1 MSTDSPTTLADG
13 VLETAGD
20 KHVVRFQR
28 HLAHPI
34 ERVWA
39 ALTEP
44 SRLGDWLAGDSSDIE
59 LRVGG
64 RVHLAGHDDGIESTV
79 LALDPPH
86 LIEYGWK
93 TKTWDGGT
101 IRWEV
106 SEQDGG
112 SRLRLTHRMPEID
125 LTADREI
132 MKRMGLDPDTFPPIP
147 RTLAGWHTML
157 DRLERTLEGGDQ
169 LPDDHWKT
177 LFDQYADAGAGR

>member
-1 MSTDSPTTLADG
+1 MEGTITRVDDG
-13 VLETAGD
+13 YVITFERRL
-20 KHVVRFQR
+20 R
-28 HLAHPI
+28 HPV
-34 ERVWA
+34 EKVWA

-125 LTADREI
+125 LTADREL
-132 MKRMGLDPDTFPPIP
+132 MKRMGMDPDAFPPIP
-147 RTLAGWHTML
+147 RNLAGWHTIL
-157 DRLERTLEGGDQ
+157 DRLERMLEGGDQ